1 MSEYILET
9 SGLTKTYG
17 RKKAVDNVDL
27 KIRKGDIYGFV
38 GRNGAGKTT
47 VIKLIAGLAKPKEG
61 VITLFDGK
69 LSEGRKKL
77 GVVIENPAYYPYM
90 TARQNMEVQALMK
103 GVKDNL
109 IIGEILEKVGLSD
122 TGKKKVKNFSLG
134 MKQRLGIALALI
146 GEPEFLI
153 LDEPI
158 NGLDPMG
165 IREIRDLIISL
176 SRDSGITVLISSH
189 ILGELSKMCT
199 AYGVI
204 SEGKLIDQFTSEELQ
219 QRMRPF
225 IKIKVDDVSKA
236 AEVVKSELEISDIRE
251 FGSYIEIYEKL
262 EEMMAINSALEA
274 NGINVKSIS
283 KQEGDCEDYFIR
295 LMEGEKKDA

>member
-17 RKKAVDNVDL
+17 RKKAVDNIDL

-47 VIKLIAGLAKPKEG
+47 AIRLIAGLARPKEG
-61 VITLFDGK
+61 VISLFDGK

-103 GVKDNL
+103 GVKDKL

-134 MKQRLGIALALI
+134 MKQRLGIALALL

-176 SRDSGITVLISSH
+176 SKDSGITVLISSH

-204 SEGKLIDQFTSEELQ
+204 SEGKIVDQFTAEELQ
-219 QRMRPF
+219 SRIRPF
-225 IKIKVDDVSKA
+225 IQIKVDDVSKA
-236 AEVVKSELEISDIRE
+236 AEIVKSEFEISDIKE
-251 FGSYIEIYEKL
+251 SGSYIEVYEKL
-262 EEMMAINSALEA
+262 DEMMAINSALEA
-274 NGINVKSIS
+274 GGINVKSIS
-283 KQEGDCEDYFIR
+283 KQEGDCEDYFIK
-295 LMEGEKKDA
+295 LMEGENKDA

>member
-1 MSEYILET
+1 
-9 SGLTKTYG
+9 
-17 RKKAVDNVDL
+17 
-27 KIRKGDIYGFV
+27 
-38 GRNGAGKTT
+38 
-47 VIKLIAGLAKPKEG
+47 
-61 VITLFDGK
+61 
-69 LSEGRKKL
+69 
-77 GVVIENPAYYPYM
+77 M
-90 TARQNMEVQALMK
+90 TARQNMEIQALMR

-122 TGKKKVKNFSLG
+122 TGRKKVKNFSLG

-146 GEPEFLI
+146 GEPEFLV

-204 SEGKLIDQFTSEELQ
+204 SEGKLIDQFTSEELN

-225 IKIKVDDVSKA
+225 IKVKVDDVPKA
-236 AEVVKSELEISDIRE
+236 AEIVKSELQISE
-251 FGSYIEIYEKL
+251 VKEYGTYIEIYEKL
-262 EEMMAINSALEA
+262 DEMISINSALES
-274 NGINVKSIS
+274 NGINVESIS
-283 KQEGDCEDYFIR
+283 KQDGDYEDYFIK

>member
-47 VIKLIAGLAKPKEG
+47 VIKLIAGLAAPREG

-146 GEPEFLI
+146 GEPEFLV

-165 IREIRDLIISL
+165 IREIRDLIVSL
-176 SRDSGITVLISSH
+176 SRDSGITVLISR
-189 ILGELSKMCT
+189 T
-199 AYGVI
+199 
-204 SEGKLIDQFTSEELQ
+204 
-219 QRMRPF
+219 
-225 IKIKVDDVSKA
+225 
-236 AEVVKSELEISDIRE
+236 
-251 FGSYIEIYEKL
+251 
-262 EEMMAINSALEA
+262 
-274 NGINVKSIS
+274 
-283 KQEGDCEDYFIR
+283 
-295 LMEGEKKDA
+295 